1 MIAWQSDKMESYV
14 TITLLAFNFVTPGVG
29 STTATHNKTKQT
41 KDDLTK
47 NLSSTKVALN
57 DTTSKNNSS
66 TDRDE
71 DYSEDYGY
79 TRNPNCCDG
88 ISREVIQNSLN
99 QAGLSSVECHTIS
112 RSIDLSDGKYLDL
125 AISPES
131 VAGLDKIL
139 KHDSKRQK
147 GMAKCADLKS
157 KNETVVNPV
166 EATPQLTTDD
176 SGTVPPL
183 DDPEESQTIPSISS
197 FNPGG
202 SGDDPNMVNSPNL
215 NSEGRQVECGISQSE
230 ESVLTGEVIQLLKT
244 RYDTTYPN
252 ITTARLLDIGKGL
265 LKMNMDEK
273 ELKFMMMFFSTR
285 LGEWVNFYSVETPH
299 AKTALEKISN
309 RQQDRDPD
317 VRALMEAVE
326 EKLNRDKSA
335 GGTIREVLNK
345 MV

>member
-1 MIAWQSDKMESYV
+1 MKSYA

-29 STTATHNKTKQT
+29 STIATHDKTNET
-41 KDDLTK
+41 RDDLTE
-47 NLSSTKVALN
+47 NYSLSSTEAALN
-57 DTTSKNNSS
+57 DTIFKTNSS
-66 TDRDE
+66 T
-71 DYSEDYGY
+71 EDYGQDY
-79 TRNPNCCDG
+79 GYKRNPNCCDG

-99 QAGLSSVECHTIS
+99 QAGLSSVELHTIS
-112 RSIDLSDGKYLDL
+112 RSIDLSDGKYLDFN
-125 AISPES
+125 ISPES
-131 VAGLDKIL
+131 VAGLEKIL
-139 KHDSKRQK
+139 KHDSKRQN
-147 GMAKCADLKS
+147 GMALCADGKS

-166 EATPQLTTDD
+166 KATPQLTNQS

-197 FNPGG
+197 FNPDG
-202 SGDDPNMVNSPNL
+202 SGVDYNMVNSTNL
-215 NSEGRQVECGISQSE
+215 NSEGRQVECGISQFK
-230 ESVLTGEVIQLLKT
+230 ESGDVIELMKT

-252 ITTARLLDIGKGL
+252 ITTATLLDIGKGL
-265 LKMNMDEK
+265 LKMNMDER
-273 ELKFMMMFFSTR
+273 ELKFMMMFFATP
-285 LGEWVNFYSVETPH
+285 LGEWVNFYSMDCPC

-317 VRALMEAVE
+317 VIALMEAVE